1 MRKDF
6 ALRSIQGFLDHLEYT
21 LSAEDLAKRAGWA
34 QAIDP
39 RVKVAALAVLVIS
52 VVAAHRLAVIAALFA
67 LGVAVAVASHVP
79 IRNLATRV
87 WFAVLL
93 FTGSIALPAIFLTPG
108 RVLYTVPLLHCVIT
122 AQGLTSASFLLA
134 RAETTATFSLLLVLT
149 TPWIHV
155 LKSLRAFG
163 VPVVLVVILGMT
175 YRYIFVL
182 LRTAHDMFE
191 SRRSRMLG
199 RLHAG
204 ERRRIAVNSAGVLL
218 SKAFQ
223 LSGEVYLAMQ
233 SRGFRGEVYL
243 LSDFTMRPVDWAVL
257 PVLLLLSATAVWFG
271 R

>member
-6 ALRSIQGFLDHLEYT
+6 GLRSIQGFLDHLEYT
-21 LSAEDLAKRAGWA
+21 LSAEDLAKRPGWA

-39 RVKVAALAVLVIS
+39 RVKVAAVAVLVIS
-52 VVAAHRLAVIAALFA
+52 AVAVHRLAVISALFA

-79 IRNLATRV
+79 IRTLATRV
-87 WFAVLL
+87 WLAVLL
-93 FTGSIALPAIFLTPG
+93 FTGSIAFPAIFLTPG
-108 RVLYTVPLLHCVIT
+108 RVLYTIPLLHWAIT
-122 AQGLTSASFLLA
+122 AQGLTSASYLLA

-199 RLHAG
+199 RLPAS

-233 SRGFRGEVYL
+233 SRGFRGEVYVL
-243 LSDFTMRPVDWAVL
+243 NDFTMRRADWAVL
-257 PVLLLLSATAVWFG
+257 PVLLLLSALALWFG

>member
-6 ALRSIQGFLDHLEYT
+6 ARRSIEGFLDHLEYT
-21 LSAEDLAKRAGWA
+21 LSAEELAKRPGWA

-39 RVKVAALAVLVIS
+39 RVKLAGFAILIIS
-52 VVAAHRLAVIAALFA
+52 VVAVHRLAVIAALFA
-67 LGVAVAVASHVP
+67 LGVVIAIASHVP
-79 IRNLATRV
+79 IRTLASRV
-87 WFAVLL
+87 WIAVLF
-93 FTGSIALPAIFLTPG
+93 FTGVIAFPAIFLTPG
-108 RVLYTVPLLHCVIT
+108 QVLFTLPFLHWVIT
-122 AQGLTSASFLLA
+122 AQGLTSASYLLA

-149 TPWIHV
+149 TPWMHV
-155 LKSLRAFG
+155 LKSLRTFG

-182 LRTAHDMFE
+182 LRAAHDMFE

-199 RLHAG
+199 RPPAG

-218 SKAFQ
+218 SKTFQ

-243 LSDFTMRPVDWAVL
+243 LNDFKMRPADWAVL
-257 PVLLLLSATAVWFG
+257 PALLILSSAAFWLG
-271 R
+271 Q